1 MKIYGKILLATL
13 PLLLLSFAVAGGI
26 TFYLSRAA
34 LTNIAEQWLKT
45 RGLEALHA
53 AQEQVEFLKAYALDT
68 VDASVRQAQN
78 DAGAIMATIDIG
90 DEGHILVVDGS
101 GRIVQGPDPSL
112 INVDVSGEPWFARMV
127 GQGNG
132 QISYRFQGQSY
143 LASFHYFEPW
153 KWYVVATDP
162 ESEVYGAVNRLGSYV
177 LVLGVVGSLLIAL
190 VLMVLTRRVTA
201 PLADLVQG
209 AERVG
214 RGELDT
220 AIPVMTRDEVGT
232 LARSFNEMTGQLRVL
247 YSRLEERLT
256 TVVSNAPII
265 LFALDQDG
273 KLTLLEGKGLDT
285 LCLDTSE
292 IIGQP
297 LSAVFGRS
305 PGILAAAD
313 SARRGQTVSSV
324 AALDEQIFEIW
335 CAPLLSSADTAPG
348 AIGVATDV
356 TERVLAQ
363 QKLRRQAEYL
373 AALNETTLGIIS
385 RFELDDLLA
394 ALISR
399 AGQLL
404 DAPHGFIYLA
414 DENEN
419 DIRRKVGVGVFKPS
433 VGYRLQS
440 GQGVAGRVWQSGEPL
455 VVNDYDSWE
464 GRVPDAD
471 YDGYIRAVIGVPLKS
486 GVQVSGVLGM
496 AYDAGSER
504 TFGDEEVTLLG
515 RFAEL
520 ASISL
525 DNARLFAVAQDA
537 RRRAEE
543 ANERVLEQNRMLESV
558 STKLSKYLSPQVYA
572 SIFSGKQSAG
582 ISSKRKKLTVF
593 FSDIAGFTETADKME
608 SEDLTHLLNHYLTEM
623 SKIALDH
630 GATIDK
636 YVGDAIVIFFGD
648 PETRGVKEDALACVK
663 MAIAMRARMRELRK
677 VWRAS
682 GIENPL
688 QCRIGINTGY
698 CTVGNFGSEDRMDYT
713 IIGGGVNLAA
723 RLEQAATPG
732 EILTSYETYAL
743 LRSEIRCEERGK
755 ITVKGLAYPVTT
767 YQVIDAVE
775 QADRANDLIREEHAH
790 FRLDLDLGAMSRDE
804 RERAAETLRQALD
817 RISPVHPEC
826 PPEDPRR
833 TASD

>member
-13 PLLLLSFAVAGGI
+13 PLLLLAFAVAGGI
-26 TFYLSRAA
+26 TLFLSRSA

-45 RGLEALHA
+45 RGLEALQA

-101 GRIVQGPDPSL
+101 GRIAQGPDPSL
-112 INVDVSGEPWFARMV
+112 IDVDVSGEPWFARMV
-127 GQGNG
+127 EQGNG

-153 KWYVVATDP
+153 RWYVVATDP

-177 LVLGVVGSLLIAL
+177 LVLGVVGSLVIAL
-190 VLMVLTRRVTA
+190 VLMILTRRVTA
-201 PLADLVQG
+201 PLAELVRG

-214 RGELDT
+214 GGELNT
-220 AIPVMTRDEVGT
+220 TIPVSTRDEVGT

-247 YSRLEERLT
+247 YGRLEERLT

-265 LFALDQDG
+265 LFSLDQNGD
-273 KLTLLEGKGLDT
+273 LTLLEGKGLDT
-285 LCLDTSE
+285 VCLDAAE
-292 IIGQP
+292 VIGKP

-305 PGILAAAD
+305 PEILAAAD
-313 SARRGQTVSSV
+313 TARRGQTVSSV
-324 AALDEQIFEIW
+324 AALDDLIFEIW
-335 CAPLLSSADTAPG
+335 CAPLVAQSEHTAG
-348 AIGVATDV
+348 VIGVATDV

-363 QKLRRQAEYL
+363 EKLRRQAEYL

-385 RFELDDLLA
+385 RLELDDLLQA
-394 ALISR
+394 VIAR

-414 DENEN
+414 DEDEN
-419 DIRRKVGVGVFKPS
+419 DIRRKVGVGVFEPS

-440 GQGVAGRVWQSGEPL
+440 GQGVAGRVWQSGQPL
-455 VVNDYDSWE
+455 VVNDYDTWE

-471 YDGYIRAVIGVPLKS
+471 YDGCIRAVIGVPLKS
-486 GVQVSGVLGM
+486 GVQVIGVLGM
-496 AYDAGSER
+496 AYDNGSER

-525 DNARLFAVAQDA
+525 DNARLFAAAQDA
-537 RRRAEE
+537 RHRAEE
-543 ANERVLEQNRMLESV
+543 ANERVLEQNRLLEAVSV
-558 STKLSKYLSPQVYA
+558 KLSKYLSPQVYA
-572 SIFSGKQSAG
+572 SIFSGRQSAE

-648 PETRGVKEDALACVK
+648 PETRGVKEDALACVR
-663 MAIAMRARMRELRK
+663 MAIAMRERMRELGE

-688 QCRIGINTGY
+688 KCRIGINTGY

-743 LRSEIRCEERGK
+743 LRDKIRCEERGK

-775 QADRANDLIREEHAH
+775 PAERARDLIHEEHAN
-790 FRLDLDLGAMSRDE
+790 FRLDLDPAAMSRE
-804 RERAAETLRQALD
+804 ARERAAAILRQALD
-817 RISPVHPEC
+817 RISPVDSKESRQ
-826 PPEDPRR
+826 DTRR
-833 TASD
+833 APT

>member
-13 PLLLLSFAVAGGI
+13 PLLLLAFAVAGGI
-26 TFYLSRAA
+26 TFFLSRAA

-45 RGLEALHA
+45 RGLEALQA

-68 VDASVRQAQN
+68 VDASVGQAQN

-90 DEGHILVVDGS
+90 EEGYIFVVDGS
-101 GRIVQGPDPSL
+101 GRIAQGPDRSL
-112 INVDVSGEPWFARMV
+112 IDLDVSGEPWFARMV
-127 GQGNG
+127 ETGDG
-132 QISYRFQGQSY
+132 QIGYRFQGQRY

-153 KWYVVATDP
+153 QWYVVATDP

-177 LVLGVVGSLLIAL
+177 LVLGVAGTLVIAV
-190 VLMVLTRRVTA
+190 VLMMLTRRVTA
-201 PLADLVQG
+201 PLAELVRG

-214 RGELDT
+214 RGELNT
-220 AIPVMTRDEVGT
+220 TIPVSTQDEVGT

-265 LFALDQDG
+265 LFSLDQNGD
-273 KLTLLEGKGLDT
+273 LTLLEGKGLDT
-285 LCLDTSE
+285 LCLDTAE
-292 IIGQP
+292 VIGKP

-305 PGILAAAD
+305 PEILAAAD
-313 SARRGQTVSSV
+313 AARRGQTVSSV
-324 AALDEQIFEIW
+324 AALDELIFEIW
-335 CAPLLSSADTAPG
+335 CAPLVAPSDTTAG
-348 AIGVATDV
+348 VIGVATDV

-363 QKLRRQAEYL
+363 EKLRRQAEYL
-373 AALNETTLGIIS
+373 AALNETTIGIIS
-385 RFELDDLLA
+385 RLELDELLQA
-394 ALISR
+394 VITR

-414 DENEN
+414 DEDEN
-419 DIRRKVGVGVFKPS
+419 DIRRKVGVGVFEPS

-455 VVNDYDSWE
+455 VVNDYDTWE

-471 YDGYIRAVIGVPLKS
+471 YDSYIRAVIGVPLRS
-486 GVQVSGVLGM
+486 GANVIGVLGM
-496 AYDAGSER
+496 AYDTGSER

-525 DNARLFAVAQDA
+525 DNARLYAVAQDA
-537 RRRAEE
+537 RHRAEE

-593 FSDIAGFTETADKME
+593 FSDIAGFTETADKLE

-648 PETRGVKEDALACVK
+648 PETRGVKEDALACIR
-663 MAIAMRARMRELRK
+663 MAIAMRERMRELEE

-688 QCRIGINTGY
+688 KCRIGINTGY

-743 LRSEIRCEERGK
+743 LRDEIRCEECGK

-767 YQVIDAVE
+767 YRVIDAVE
-775 QADRANDLIREEHAH
+775 PAERARDLIHEEHAN
-790 FRLDLDLGAMSRDE
+790 FRLDLDPASMSREE
-804 RERAAETLRQALD
+804 REKAAAILRQALD
-817 RISPVHPEC
+817 RISPVDSE
-826 PPEDPRR
+826 EPRQDTR
-833 TASD
+833 RAPDQ